1 MFQVYNSIIYHL
13 CIVLCVHH
21 PKWSLPSLSSL
32 LVLLAYHD
40 LINLINKTSKS
51 TYSLF
56 LISRFDA
63 ISDLLNV
70 LALYDNYVLYTKII
84 ILNLEAKIFSYF
96 ISSFRNWDFESFTLR
111 GINHWTQNHK
121 TCHLLISQCS

>member
-1 MFQVYNSIIYHL
+1 MIFDCSV
-13 CIVLCVHH
+13 
-21 PKWSLPSLSSL
+21 
-32 LVLLAYHD
+32 AE
-40 LINLINKTSKS
+40 
-51 TYSLF
+51 LF

-63 ISDLLNV
+63 ISNLLNV

-111 GINHWTQNHK
+111 GINH
-121 TCHLLISQCS
+121 